1 MQILTIMTTDKH
13 IADFKSVIHLL
24 KNSHQRKRVALVC
37 PNDSHTQYVIER
49 ALHDEIADFL
59 FFSGGQMLPTIAEK
73 IHQYPNRI
81 TLIQAETPDEAA
93 RMAVIAV
100 REKRADIL
108 MKGTINTDNLLRA
121 VLNKEWGLL
130 QAGGILS
137 HVTIAHIP
145 TYPKF
150 LIFSDAA
157 VIPRPTLEQ
166 FDAIVRYT
174 VHIAHRLGINYPKIA
189 LTHCTEKVNKK
200 FPHTLDYEELKHR
213 AESGRYGQI
222 YIGGPMDVKTAC
234 DAESGSLK
242 GITSP
247 VVGQADILIFP
258 NIESGNTFYKTITLF
273 ANATTAGMLC
283 GTIAPVVVASRA
295 DSGEGKYYSLAMACI
310 MSEHTDTK

>member
-13 IADFKSVIHLL
+13 IADFKSVIQLL
-24 KNSHQRKRVALVC
+24 KQNHQRKRIALVC

-49 ALHDEIADFL
+49 AINDDIADFL
-59 FFSGGQMLPTIAEK
+59 LISGGQILPAINEYVRL
-73 IHQYPNRI
+73 YPNHI
-81 TLIQAETPDEAA
+81 QLIQAETPDEAA
-93 RMAVIAV
+93 HMAVIAV
-100 REKRADIL
+100 REKRADVL
-108 MKGTINTDNLLRA
+108 MKGTINTDNLLKA

-130 QAGGILS
+130 QLGGILS
-137 HVTIAHIP
+137 HVAIAHIP
-145 TYPKF
+145 TYSKL

-157 VIPRPTLEQ
+157 VIPHPTLEQ

-174 VHIAHRLGINYPKIA
+174 THIANRLGIDYPKIA
-189 LTHCTEKVNKK
+189 LTHCTEKVSDK
-200 FPHTLDYEELKHR
+200 FPHTLDYEKLKHR
-213 AESGRYGQI
+213 AADGIYGQI

-273 ANATTAGMLC
+273 AGATTAGMLC
-283 GTIAPVVVASRA
+283 GTTAPVVVASRA
-295 DSGEGKYYSLAMACI
+295 DSGESKYYSLAMACI